1 MHLITDVIYGNPVK
15 RDDILL
21 FIRILVYRLAG
32 EINYL
37 IILLLWKI

>member
-1 MHLITDVIYGNPVK
+1 MK

-32 EINYL
+32 KINYL
-37 IILLLWKI
+37 ILLLWKI